1 MQGDIRDPKTQLL
14 PPVRGPY
21 VPEMMRS
28 RDRFLSY
35 FILYLTYFNKDVSS
49 SDYTASVNSFIHSF
63 RSLSYDRSVSSS
75 KASSSHSV
83 I

>member
-1 MQGDIRDPKTQLL
+1 MQGDISGPKNQTL

-21 VPEMMRS
+21 IPEMMGS

-35 FILYLTYFNKDVSS
+35 FILFKAYFNKDVSS
-49 SDYTASVNSFIHSF
+49 RDCTASVNSFIHSF

-75 KASSSHSV
+75 KASSPQSA